1 LVATVPTSDARR
13 ASVRCD
19 RTTCATTMKKS
30 FFDTLTLLTSLGVG
44 FSPVLCH
51 AHSLDPQLD
60 CQSSAH
66 EFIAPLLDD
75 QSIDPTPMRVE
86 ANSVNAFR
94 PAHGSDLTAFG
105 FHVYAVFGFEHDD
118 PMFKQGSGQPT
129 TASAYGVVVTG
140 PAESVEAR
148 ARQAGSDAVIREVV
162 PLLLTAVVCDGH

>member
-1 LVATVPTSDARR
+1 
-13 ASVRCD
+13 
-19 RTTCATTMKKS
+19 MKKS
-30 FFDTLTLLTSLGVG
+30 ISSTLTVLTSLGMG

-51 AHSLDPQLD
+51 AHALDPQLD

-75 QSIDPTPMRVE
+75 QSIDPKPMRVE

-94 PAHGSDLTAFG
+94 PAHGSNLTAFG
-105 FHVYAVFGFEHDD
+105 FHVYAVFGYEQDD
-118 PMFKQGSGQPT
+118 PIFKQGSGQPT

-140 PAESVEAR
+140 AAESVEAR

-162 PLLLTAVVCDGH
+162 PLLLTAVFCNGH